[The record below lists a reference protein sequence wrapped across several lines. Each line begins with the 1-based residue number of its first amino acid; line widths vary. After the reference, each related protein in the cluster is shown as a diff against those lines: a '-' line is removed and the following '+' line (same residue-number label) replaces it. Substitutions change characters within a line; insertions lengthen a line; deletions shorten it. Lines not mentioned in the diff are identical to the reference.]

1 MKRFAYCL
9 LLALVGA
16 TVVHAQTINPV
27 ASLNVSALALHLDG
41 ARMYVGGDKDVRI
54 YDVSNPRSPA
64 LLGEFPVPSS
74 VIGLT
79 SVGNTLIVGMDEQS
93 GNNIVIAD
101 VTNPGAPSIIDE
113 RAVTENREN
122 VNFVHSIGDVVY
134 IGVNNRIVVTQL
146 QIDAPNK
153 LAPLSVINANDEA
166 IDMTTA
172 GGRSYVATWAD
183 IMILDTSNPVQTT
196 LVKTFVSVIN
206 EFDGN
211 NGVSV
216 DGTTLGVAVGFTG
229 IDLFDISNP
238 DSPQHL
244 ASAFTTHDNEVWRIS
259 VREGFAYTATSFDSG
274 VGSQLTFNGGLRIY
288 DYERIPTVNR
298 IFSNEIAESALDVI
312 AFDGFVFLAGD
323 GVLQVFE
330 HGPKG
335 VRPTSTPVV
344 PTNTPTPT
352 FTPTPT
358 NTPPVIIPQNTP
370 TPLNA
375 PTPTPAPPTATPA
388 PPTHTPV
395 VAPTPTPTVVAANP
409 TSTPTTPPA
418 SGLQPIAA
426 YNFDTST
433 LAASGWSELPGGFT
447 NAAPGRFAMTALS
460 PLILPQSRD
469 GKGLA
474 ITVAPEQVGFMY
486 SSAAIDG
493 GGDPLLIRV
502 LLRADF
508 PNASIAVGALR
519 GGLTVAGSFDGSIGL
534 NFPATTQQLV
544 EGSTWMSMVY
554 QPDQGVLINPILQ
567 VANTGAVDSAP
578 PVTVFVDKLEVY
590 RLPKGIAV
598 PSGLLHSEP

>member
-1 MKRFAYCL
+1 MKRFACFL
-9 LLALVGA
+9 FAALVCA
-16 TVVHAQTINPV
+16 AVTHAQTINPV
-27 ASLNVSALALHLDG
+27 AQLEVSALALHLDG
-41 ARMYVGGDKDVRI
+41 NRMYVGGDSDVRI
-54 YDVSNPRSPA
+54 YDVSSPGSPS

-79 SVGNTLIVGMDEQS
+79 SVGNTLVVGMDEAT

-101 VTNPGAPSIIDE
+101 VTDPGAPSIIDE

-122 VNFVHSIGDVVY
+122 VNFVHAIGDVVY

-146 QIDAPNK
+146 QIAAPNK
-153 LAPLSVINANDEA
+153 LAPLSVIDANDEA

-172 GGRSYVATWAD
+172 GGRSYVATWSD
-183 IMILDTSNPVQTT
+183 IMILNTSNPAQTT
-196 LVKTFVSVIN
+196 LVNTFVSVIN

-216 DGTTLGVAVGFTG
+216 DGNTLGVAVGFTG

-238 DSPQHL
+238 DAPQHL

-298 IFSNEIAESALDVI
+298 IFSNEVVQTALDVI
-312 AFDGFVFLAGD
+312 AFDGYVYLAGD
-323 GVLQVFE
+323 GLLQVFE

-344 PTNTPTPT
+344 PTSTPVPT
-352 FTPTPT
+352 RTPTPT

-375 PTPTPAPPTATPA
+375 PTATPA
-388 PPTHTPV
+388 PPTSTPV
-395 VAPTPTPTVVAANP
+395 VAPTPTPTVIAAIP
-409 TSTPTTPPA
+409 TPTPTTPPA
-418 SGLQPIAA
+418 SGLQPLATYA
-426 YNFDTST
+426 FDTAT
-433 LAASGWSELPGGFT
+433 LVESGWSELPGGFT
-447 NAAPGRFAMTALS
+447 NAAPGQFAMTALS
-460 PLILPQSRD
+460 PLVLPQSSD

-474 ITVAPEQVGFMY
+474 ISVAPEQVGFMY
-486 SSAAIDG
+486 SSLAIDG
-493 GGDPLLIRV
+493 GGDPLLIRA

-544 EGSTWMSMVY
+544 EGSTWMSIVY
-554 QPDQGVLINPILQ
+554 QPDQGSLINPILQ
-567 VANTGAVDSAP
+567 VANIGAAGDP
-578 PVTVFVDKLEVY
+578 NVTVFVDVIEVY
-590 RLPKGIAV
+590 RLPKGVSV
-598 PSGLLHSEP
+598 PVELLHSQP